1 MQNVKSITLRNFKYF
16 YGHEDQYPQN
26 KLELDGNN
34 LLLYGENGSGKSSI
48 YWSLYTFLQSCLKE
62 ERSDIEKYFDH
73 AHDENLR
80 NRFAANSAAS
90 GIIIEFEDSN
100 TGRVVQEQIASWNIS
115 TFQST
120 QLKQS
125 LVSSDFINYK
135 YLSKLYDFRNSEGIN
150 LFKLFERD
158 IFMFIDFEEAFTKHD
173 GSLSEST
180 YASDWWKFISE
191 EWKNLPTNASNRKFA
206 ERSDEYIRF
215 KDETIPKFIRLLKR
229 FLEEI
234 TRVANDFL
242 EKEFKEAFTIEF
254 DLEEI
259 KCSFNK
265 RVEGRTREK
274 DGKLHKPTI
283 PLKVNFSHAHFD
295 GGSETIQKPHTTLNE
310 ARLTAIALA
319 IRFAILDR
327 RPVFPNSARL
337 LILDDLLLSLDMSHR
352 DQVLDIILSPTF
364 IDTYQLLIFTHDRA
378 FFNMC
383 RNRIN
388 ERFKSG
394 WVFREMY
401 QDENDAGIP
410 VPFVP
415 DNQNYLDRA
424 KKYLKTFDYPAC
436 ANYLR
441 KETERLLTSI
451 LPQNL
456 TLHLKEDEEEGTK
469 PLKLDNMITNFR
481 KYYLELGGDFIP
493 FEKLKE
499 HKDLLMNP
507 LSHDNIDTPI
517 YKRELLSSIELIEKL
532 KQLVVVI
539 IPTVSNNNNPL
550 ILKETDTA
558 GDEWDY
564 TFYLR
569 ENLKLIKSLNG
580 NWLINNPKCLFSIR
594 KNTTQNLAY
603 ENINAEGKLS
613 SLYGNIRWRLGTK
626 TNETDNAKDLKDIIH
641 VDGQRLID
649 KINADANA

>member
-1 MQNVKSITLRNFKYF
+1 MKIK
-16 YGHEDQYPQN
+16 YPQN